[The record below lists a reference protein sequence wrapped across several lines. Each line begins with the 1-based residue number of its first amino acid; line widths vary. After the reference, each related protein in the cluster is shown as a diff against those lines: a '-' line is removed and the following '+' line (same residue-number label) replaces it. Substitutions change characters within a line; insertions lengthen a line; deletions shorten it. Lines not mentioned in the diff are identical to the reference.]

1 MEMKASMA
9 RSNGNGTSRKYGHA
23 CLIAQSLD
31 VLGDRWTLLLLRD
44 LMTGLRRY
52 TDILQNCPGLSP
64 NVLADR
70 LKMLEREGLVH
81 RHYERGLPPRVEYTL
96 TEKGWS
102 VRPILLSLVEW
113 GMTYANRFTRES
125 VGDTVPTDFAVRMV
139 PTFAFQPELAEGVN
153 VSLMLEI
160 DDCEGCSAWTFQI
173 DDGRLIPQRGGAPSD
188 LHFRTDTRG
197 FFRFFR
203 GTDPGECGELRGP
216 VELAKSFQSCFELAP
231 PVPVEA

>member
-1 MEMKASMA
+1 MA
-9 RSNGNGTSRKYGHA
+9 RSNGTTRKYGHA

-96 TEKGWS
+96 TEKGWA

-113 GMTYANRFTRES
+113 GMTYASRFTRQS

-139 PTFAFQPELAEGVN
+139 PTFAFQPEAAAGVR

-160 DDCEGCSAWTFQI
+160 DDCGEDGGAWTFRI
-173 DDGRLIPQRGGAPSD
+173 DDGRLIPQRGGAPAD
-188 LHFRTDTRG
+188 LQFRTDTSG

-203 GTDPGECGELRGP
+203 GTEPAECGELHGP
-216 VELAKSFQSCFELAP
+216 IEQARAFQRCFELAP
-231 PVPVEA
+231 PVPAPAPTP